1 LVAQKVLSRLGTGQG
16 VAGPI
21 VLLAA
26 LLIAGAVLAGFNAW
40 LQQRT
45 SERVVRQVRRELVFR
60 LIRLRVPE
68 LDRRLPGDVIARVT
82 PDSTLL
88 KSAATEG
95 LINSVNGLL
104 TFIGAIV
111 LMGTLHLGLLAI
123 TMVVL
128 IVVAV
133 VMTIVLPRTRAAV
146 ARAQESGRRV
156 SDDACSRSTISR
168 SGPAI
173 AHIRTSSAPKP
184 ATQCRTTRSCKHPQ
198 AR

>member
-1 LVAQKVLSRLGTGQG
+1 

-26 LLIAGAVLAGFNAW
+26 LLIASAVLAGFNAW

-60 LIRLRVPE
+60 LIRLQVPE
-68 LDRRLPGDVIARVT
+68 LDRRPPGDVIARVT
-82 PDSTLL
+82 SDSTLL

-133 VMTIVLPRTRAAV
+133 VMTIVLPRIRAAV
-146 ARAQESGRRV
+146 AWAQESGRRV

>member
-1 LVAQKVLSRLGTGQG
+1 M
-16 VAGPI
+16 
-21 VLLAA
+21 
-26 LLIAGAVLAGFNAW
+26 
-40 LQQRT
+40 
-45 SERVVRQVRRELVFR
+45 RQVRRELVFR

-68 LDRRLPGDVIARVT
+68 LDRRPPGDVIARVT

-95 LINSVNGLL
+95 LINSVNGLM

-133 VMTIVLPRTRAAV
+133 V
-146 ARAQESGRRV
+146 
-156 SDDACSRSTISR
+156 
-168 SGPAI
+168 
-173 AHIRTSSAPKP
+173 P
-184 ATQCRTTRSCKHPQ
+184 ATQCRTTRSCKHQQ